1 LNKKYALVKDG
12 IVVNIAVATEEFA
25 TEFFAKDFDH
35 VIEVDP
41 EVPGSPSRGWGWDGK
56 KFIPAE
62 SV

>member
-1 LNKKYALVKDG
+1 M
-12 IVVNIAVATEEFA
+12 NIAVATEEFA

-41 EVPGSPSRGWGWDGK
+41 EVPGSPSKGWGWNGK